1 MAVIRPFRALRYTE
15 QAGPLRELVA
25 PPYDVIDAR
34 ERERLAA
41 QSPANAV
48 HLILP
53 KGDEPYRVAAALL
66 AEFQDKGWLATD
78 GEPAFFVY
86 AQRFDVQGK
95 SNERWGLLSALELQP
110 FSAGIVLPHER
121 TLAAPK
127 ADRLNLIRAC
137 RTNLSPI
144 FGLVDAALELASL
157 VEGRAPLSTFTDR
170 AGVTHRIWRIID
182 AATAARLVERVAN
195 EQIFIADGHHR
206 YETSLAYRDERRA
219 SESEPGRQHSYDFV
233 LCYLCSTRDPGIV
246 VLPTH
251 RLLRDPHDQKEIM
264 APLYERCRVT
274 ELPNG
279 NALLP
284 LLETPSRDGELRVG
298 IVRRGEPKA
307 WLVEATDRTP
317 LGGLAPELRQ
327 LEVSLLH
334 EVVLP
339 GIPAD
344 RFTYTHDAGEALDA
358 LAGGASELAVLLP
371 PPRVADVLSISRA
384 SLTMPQK
391 STYFHPKVLTGLA
404 FHALE

>member
-15 QAGPLRELVA
+15 EAGPLRELVA
-25 PPYDVIDAR
+25 PPYDVIGPD

-53 KGDEPYRVAAALL
+53 KGDEPYRVAATLL
-66 AEFQDKGWLATD
+66 AEFQSKGWLATD

-86 AQRFDVQGK
+86 AQRFDVQGR
-95 SNERWGLLSALELQP
+95 SNERWGLLNALELQP

-127 ADRLNLIRAC
+127 ADRLKLVRAC

-144 FGLVDAALELASL
+144 FGLVDAALELATL
-157 VEGRAPLSTFTDR
+157 VEGREPLSTFTDK
-170 AGVTHRIWRIID
+170 AGITHRVWRITD
-182 AATAARLVERVAN
+182 AATVSRLVERVAK

-219 SESEPGRQHSYDFV
+219 EEKEPGKPHAYDFV
-233 LCYLCSTRDPGIV
+233 LCYLCSTRDPGLV

-251 RLLRDPHDQKEIM
+251 RLLKDPHDQKEIM
-264 APLYERCRVT
+264 APLYERCKVT
-274 ELPNG
+274 EVASSE
-279 NALLP
+279 ALLP
-284 LLETPSRDGELRVG
+284 LLEKPSRDGELRVG

-307 WLVEATDRTP
+307 WLVEATSRTP
-317 LGGLAPELRQ
+317 LGNLAPELRQ
-327 LEVSLLH
+327 LEVSFLH

-344 RFTYTHDAGEALDA
+344 RFTYTHDDREALDA
-358 LAGGASELAVLLP
+358 LASGASELAVLLP
-371 PPRVADVLSISRA
+371 PPRVSDVLEISRA

-404 FHALE
+404 FHSLE